1 MKFLADMGISPRTV
15 LWLRFQ
21 GHEAIRL
28 NEERLERLPDSAVMA
43 KAISEG
49 RILLTMDLGFG
60 ALLAMSQE
68 QFPSIIL
75 FRLSN
80 ETSENVNERLAVVLE
95 LFQEDLESGAIISV
109 NDETIRM
116 RRLPL

>member
-15 LWLRFQ
+15 TWLKDQ
-21 GHEAIRL
+21 GYDAVRL
-28 NEERLERLPDSAVMA
+28 SDEGLQRLPDADVMV
-43 KAISEG
+43 KALAEK

-60 ALLAMSQE
+60 ALLAMSRR
-68 QFPSIIL
+68 QFPSTVI

-80 ETSENVNERLAVVLE
+80 ETSKRVNERLAEILK
-95 LFQEDLESGAIISV
+95 LFGSDLDSGAIISV
-109 NDETIRM
+109 SDETVRV

>member
-1 MKFLADMGISPRTV
+1 MK
-15 LWLRFQ
+15 
-21 GHEAIRL
+21 
-28 NEERLERLPDSAVMA
+28 
-43 KAISEG
+43 
-49 RILLTMDLGFG
+49 MDLGFG

-80 ETSENVNERLAVVLE
+80 ETSENINERLAEILA
-95 LFQEDLESGAIISV
+95 LFQGDLESGAIISV
-109 NDETIRM
+109 NDEAIRV

>member
-15 LWLRFQ
+15 TWLKNQ
-21 GHEAIRL
+21 GYNAVRL
-28 NEERLERLPDSAVMA
+28 SDEGLQRLPDADVMV
-43 KAISEG
+43 KALQEK

-60 ALLAMSQE
+60 ALLAMSRG
-68 QFPSIIL
+68 QFPSTII

-80 ETSENVNERLAVVLE
+80 ETSESVNGRLAEVLE
-95 LFQEDLESGAIISV
+95 LFAADLESGAIISV
-109 NDETIRM
+109 SDETVRV

>member
-15 LWLRFQ
+15 TWLKDQ
-21 GHEAIRL
+21 GHDAVRL
-28 NEERLERLPDSAVMA
+28 SDEGLQRLPDADVMA
-43 KAISEG
+43 KALAEK

-60 ALLAMSQE
+60 ALLAMSRG
-68 QFPSIIL
+68 QFPSTVI

-80 ETSENVNERLAVVLE
+80 ETSKSVNGRLVEILD
-95 LFQEDLESGAIISV
+95 LFSADLESGAIISV
-109 NDETIRM
+109 SDETVRV